1 MKAPSEY
8 PTVAQL
14 QLHVEL
20 LIDLYEVATYRYLR
34 TITLDG
40 DMSQMFVVPP
50 E

>member
-1 MKAPSEY
+1 MLPSSTSTRPGTRSTCTKA
-8 PTVAQL
+8 
-14 QLHVEL
+14 
-20 LIDLYEVATYRYLR
+20 ATYRYLR